1 LARFETERKRTV
13 TIAID
18 ADQAVLAQVYLRA
31 MASAIEG
38 VAHAARPEDQ
48 QEFWT
53 AYAENEAKLHTII
66 PPPSV
71 VALEQRANPG

>member
-1 LARFETERKRTV
+1 V

-38 VAHAARPEDQ
+38 VAYAARPEDQ
-48 QEFWT
+48 QEFWA

-66 PPPSV
+66 PPTRA
-71 VALEQRANPG
+71 VAVEQRTNQG